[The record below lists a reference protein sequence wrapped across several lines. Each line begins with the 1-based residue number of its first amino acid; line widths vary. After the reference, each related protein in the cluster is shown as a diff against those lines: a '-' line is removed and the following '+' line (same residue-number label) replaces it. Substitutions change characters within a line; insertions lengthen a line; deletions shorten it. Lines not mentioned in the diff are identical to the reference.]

1 MKQFLAQSRK
11 AAGVA
16 IAGVY
21 GWAGVVVA
29 SGSGPITSAE
39 WLALGGVGVAVAACY
54 GLTNDPKPLE
64 PGGAPQGDAR

>member
-1 MKQFLAQSRK
+1 MNKFGTFAGRTRK
-11 AAGVA
+11 AAGVL

-29 SGSGPITSAE
+29 SSSGPITAAE

-54 GLTNDPKPLE
+54 GLTNDPAE
-64 PGGAPQGDAR
+64 PPSTHP